1 MLHST
6 IQPADASASSPLFTA
21 INNTS
26 LLDQSVEEVFALMLG
41 SPVAVS
47 ETDITPTNIPIT
59 LTAVIGLAGALSG
72 AYSVVVNEAAA
83 KQIAASMLGIEV
95 ESLDDTV
102 YDALGEITNILA
114 GAWKSKIESLHA
126 ACLLSVPT
134 VVTGTHYDIHKKSSS
149 FRLSRS
155 YRFNDSSF
163 TISVYGEQP

>member
-1 MLHST
+1 MLQT
-6 IQPADASASSPLFTA
+6 TVQPVDTASSPLLTA

-26 LLDQSVEEVFALMLG
+26 TLDQSVEEVFALMLG
-41 SPVAVS
+41 TPVSVS
-47 ETDITPTNIPIT
+47 ETAVAPTNIPIT

-72 AYSVVVNEAAA
+72 AYSVVVNEATA
-83 KQIAASMLGIEV
+83 KQIAATMLGIEV
-95 ESLDDTV
+95 TSLDDNV

-134 VVTGTHYDIHKKSSS
+134 VVTGTHYDIHKKTSS

-155 YRFNDSSF
+155 YHFNDSTF
-163 TISVYGEQP
+163 TISIYGEHP

>member
-6 IQPADASASSPLFTA
+6 IQPIDAPTSGLFNA

-26 LLDQSVEEVFALMLG
+26 LLDKSVEEVFALMLG
-41 SPVAVS
+41 SPVVVS
-47 ETDITPTNIPIT
+47 ETGITPTNIPIT

-72 AYSVVVNEAAA
+72 AYSVVVNESAA

-114 GAWKSKIESLHA
+114 GAWKSKIEPLHA

-134 VVTGTHYDIHKKSSS
+134 VVTGTHYEIHKKSSS

-155 YRFNDSSF
+155 YSFNDASF
-163 TISVYGEQP
+163 TIGIYGEQP